1 MPASAEIPQYLKYR
15 PDFIGK
21 MTRIAIV
28 DNEKL
33 KDAQQKLY
41 IQSICPV
48 NRTGKECIK
57 IEADGKLSIDEHLCT
72 GCGICP
78 KAAPHAIKIIN
89 LPEELKTKPIH
100 RYGEN
105 RFVLYSL
112 PTPTFGHVTGILGVN
127 GIGKST
133 AIKILASVLKPNFGD
148 WELHETGYEELIS
161 FFKGTE
167 AQGFFEKIKEG
178 EIKVAYK
185 PQQVDLI
192 PKTTKG
198 KVIDL
203 LKKVDEKG
211 ELKKIANE
219 LQLNEILNNDISEI
233 SGGELQR
240 VAIAATV
247 LKNANLYIFDEPTS
261 YLDIKQRI
269 NISKFIKSLIN
280 ENNAVLAVEHDL
292 IILDYI
298 ADFVHLM
305 YGKEDAYG
313 IVSGIKPVR
322 NGVNVYLSGYIK
334 EENVRFRDSTI
345 RFAEKP
351 PIKKKHIKE
360 VITSWNAVEKK
371 LGNFALKAH
380 KGAVHKNEIIGILG
394 ENGIGKTT
402 FVKILAGALKQEDGE
417 ITHKV
422 KVSYKP
428 QYLEVSDAL
437 VVDVL
442 KTAFNKY
449 ENQIVNPLGLQQLSL
464 NKLSELS
471 GGELQRV
478 AIAHCLQQDAD
489 LYLLDEPSAYLDSE
503 QRLILSKIV
512 RDFVEQKDASALI
525 VDHDLL
531 YVDYISD
538 KLIVFEGKPAV
549 EGMITGPFEMEDG
562 MNKFLKELGI
572 TVRRDPETNRPRVNK
587 LDSRLDREQKESG
600 KYYYT

>member
-1 MPASAEIPQYLKYR
+1 
-15 PDFIGK
+15 

-33 KDAQQKLY
+33 KDVQQKLH
-41 IQSICPV
+41 IKSICPV
-48 NRTGKECIK
+48 NRTGKECID
-57 IEADGKLSIDEHLCT
+57 IGPDGKLTIDEHLCT

-89 LPEELKTKPIH
+89 LPEEWKIKPIH

-105 RFVLYSL
+105 KFVLYSL
-112 PTPTFGHVTGILGVN
+112 PAPAFGRVTGILGVN
-127 GIGKST
+127 AIGKST
-133 AIKILASVLKPNFGD
+133 AIKILASVLNPNFGD
-148 WELHETGYEELIS
+148 WARHETDYDELIS
-161 FFKGTE
+161 FFRGTE
-167 AQGFFEKIKEG
+167 SQGFFEKIKNK

-198 KVIDL
+198 KVIGL
-203 LKKVDEKG
+203 LKKVDEKNG
-211 ELKKIANE
+211 LKRIADE
-219 LQLNEILNNDISEI
+219 LQLHEILENDITDI

-261 YLDIKQRI
+261 YLDISQRI
-269 NISKFIKSLIN
+269 KISAFIKSLAD
-280 ENNAVLAVEHDL
+280 ENSGVLVAEHDL
-292 IILDYI
+292 IMLDYI
-298 ADFVHLM
+298 ADLVHLM

-313 IVSGIKPVR
+313 IVSGVKPVR
-322 NGVNVYLSGYIK
+322 NGINVYLSGYIK
-334 EENVRFRDSTI
+334 EENVRFRDSKI
-345 RFAEKP
+345 KFDIKP
-351 PIKKKHIKE
+351 AVKKKHGKE
-360 VITSWNAVEKK
+360 VITSWHSVEKK
-371 LGNFALKAH
+371 LGNFTLKSH
-380 KGAVHKNEIIGILG
+380 EGTIHKNEIVGMLG

-402 FVKILAGALKQEDGE
+402 FVRILAGALKQDKGE
-417 ITHKV
+417 ISHRV

-428 QYLEVSDAL
+428 QYLEASDSL
-437 VVDVL
+437 VIDML
-442 KTAFNKY
+442 KDAFSKY
-449 ENQIVNPLGLQQLSL
+449 PSQIVNPLNLEPLSL
-464 NKLSELS
+464 SKLNELS

-503 QRLILSKIV
+503 QRLVLSKVI
-512 RDFVEQKDASALI
+512 RDFIEQKNASALI

-531 YVDYISD
+531 FIDYISD
-538 KLIVFEGKPAV
+538 KLIVFEGKPAISGNV
-549 EGMITGPFEMEDG
+549 AGPFEMEDG
-562 MNKFLKELGI
+562 MNKFLKGLGI
-572 TVRRDPETNRPRVNK
+572 TLRRDPETNRPRVNK

>member
-1 MPASAEIPQYLKYR
+1 MPRL
-15 PDFIGK
+15 
-21 MTRIAIV
+21 AIV

-33 KDAQQKLY
+33 KYMQQKLY
-41 IQSICPV
+41 IKSICPV
-48 NRTGKECIK
+48 NRTGKECIEV
-57 IEADGKLSIDEHLCT
+57 EADGRLTIDEHLCT

-89 LPEELKTKPIH
+89 LPEEWKTKPIH

-105 RFVLYSL
+105 KFILYSI
-112 PTPTFGHVTGILGVN
+112 PTPTFDKVTGILGVN

-133 AIKILASVLKPNFGD
+133 AIKILANVLKPNFGD
-148 WELHETGYEELIS
+148 WTRYETDYDELIE

-167 AQGFFEKIKEG
+167 AQGFFEKIKKE

-192 PKTTKG
+192 PKTIKG

-203 LKKVDEKG
+203 LRKIDEKN

-219 LQLNEILNNDISEI
+219 LQLNEILNNDITEI

-269 NISKFIKSLIN
+269 SISKFIKSLIN
-280 ENNAVLAVEHDL
+280 EDNAVLAVEHDL

-298 ADFVHLM
+298 ADLVHLM

-334 EENVRFRDSTI
+334 EENVRFRDSKI
-345 RFAEKP
+345 KFAEKP
-351 PIKKKHIKE
+351 PIKKKNTKE
-360 VITSWNAVEKK
+360 AIVSWENVGKK
-371 LGNFALKAH
+371 LGNFHLKAE
-380 KGAVHKNEIIGILG
+380 KGTIHKNEIIGILG
-394 ENGIGKTT
+394 ENGTGKTT
-402 FVKILAGALKQEDGE
+402 FVKILASALKQDKGE
-417 ITHKV
+417 VSHKI

-428 QYLEVSDAL
+428 QYLESSNAL
-437 VVDVL
+437 VIDVL
-442 KTAFNKY
+442 QPAFHKY
-449 ENQIVNPLGLQQLSL
+449 ENQIVHPLNIPQLSL
-464 NKLSELS
+464 KKLNELS
-471 GGELQRV
+471 GGELQRI
-478 AIAHCLQQDAD
+478 AIAYCLQQDAD

-503 QRLILSKIV
+503 QRLILSKAI
-512 RDFVEQKDASALI
+512 RDFIEQKEASAMI

-531 YVDYISD
+531 FIDYISD
-538 KLIVFEGKPAV
+538 KLIVFEGKPAIFGDV
-549 EGMITGPFEMEDG
+549 TGPFDMEEG

-572 TVRRDPETNRPRVNK
+572 TLRRDAESNRPRVNK
-587 LDSRLDREQKESG
+587 LDSRLDREQKEQG
-600 KYYYT
+600 KYYYA

>member
-1 MPASAEIPQYLKYR
+1 
-15 PDFIGK
+15 

-33 KDAQQKLY
+33 KDKQQNLY
-41 IQSICPV
+41 IQSLCPV

-57 IEADGKLSIDEHLCT
+57 VEEDGKLSIDEHLCT

-89 LPEELKTKPIH
+89 LPEELKQEPIH
-100 RYGEN
+100 RYDEN
-105 RFVLYSL
+105 KFMLYSL

-148 WELHETGYEELIS
+148 WNKLETDYDELIS

-167 AQGFFEKIKEG
+167 AQGFFEKIKNQ

-192 PKTTKG
+192 PKTTRG
-198 KVIDL
+198 KVKDL
-203 LKKVDEKG
+203 LKKVDEKN
-211 ELKKIANE
+211 ELKKITNE
-219 LQLNEILNNDISEI
+219 MQINEILNNDITEI

-240 VAIAATV
+240 VAIAATI

-269 NISKFIKSLIN
+269 NISKFIKSLVN
-280 ENNAVLAVEHDL
+280 ESNSALVVEHDL

-298 ADFVHLM
+298 ADLVHIM
-305 YGKEDAYG
+305 YGKENCYG
-313 IVSGIKPVR
+313 IVSGVKPVK
-322 NGVNVYLSGYIK
+322 NGINVYLSGYIK
-334 EENVRFRDSTI
+334 EENIKFRDSKI
-345 RFAEKP
+345 KFAEKP
-351 PIKKKHIKE
+351 PVKKKHVKE
-360 VITSWNAVEKK
+360 AITSWHNVEKK
-371 LGNFALKAH
+371 LGNFALKANQGTIH
-380 KGAVHKNEIIGILG
+380 RNEITGILG

-402 FVKILAGALKQEDGE
+402 FVKILAGVLKQDKGE

-428 QYLEVSDAL
+428 QYLEISDAL
-437 VVDVL
+437 VIDVL
-442 KTAFNKY
+442 KIAFNKY
-449 ENQIVNPLGLQQLSL
+449 ENQIIHPLNLEPLSL
-464 NKLSELS
+464 NKLNELS

-478 AIAHCLQQDAD
+478 AIAHCLQQDAA

-503 QRLILSKIV
+503 QRLVLSKII
-512 RDFVEQKDASALI
+512 RDFVELKGASALI

-531 YVDYISD
+531 FVDYISD
-538 KLIVFEGKPAV
+538 KLIVFEGKPAI
-549 EGMITGPFEMEDG
+549 EGNIIGPFEMEEG
-562 MNKFLKELGI
+562 MNKFLKELQI
-572 TVRRDPETNRPRVNK
+572 TLRRDAETNRPRVNK
-587 LDSRLDREQKESG
+587 LDSRLDREQKEKG
-600 KYYYT
+600 KYYYV

>member
-1 MPASAEIPQYLKYR
+1 
-15 PDFIGK
+15 

-33 KDAQQKLY
+33 KDMQQKMY
-41 IQSICPV
+41 IQGICPV

-78 KAAPHAIKIIN
+78 KAAPHSIKIIN

-105 RFVLYSL
+105 KFVLYSL
-112 PTPTFGHVTGILGVN
+112 PTPTFAKVTGILGVN

-148 WELHETGYEELIS
+148 WKRNETNYDELID

-167 AQGFFEKIKEG
+167 AQGFFEKIKQG

-203 LKKVDEKG
+203 LKKVDEKN
-211 ELKKIANE
+211 ELKKITNQ
-219 LQLNEILNNDISEI
+219 LQLNEILNNDITEI

-247 LKNANLYIFDEPTS
+247 LKNADLYIFDEPTS

-269 NISKFIKSLIN
+269 NVSKFVKSLIN
-280 ENNAVLAVEHDL
+280 ENTSVLVVEHDL

-298 ADFVHLM
+298 ADLVHLM
-305 YGKEDAYG
+305 YGNEDAYG
-313 IVSGIKPVR
+313 IVSGVKPVR
-322 NGVNVYLSGYIK
+322 NGINVYLSGYIK

-345 RFAEKP
+345 KFAEKP
-351 PIKKKHIKE
+351 PVRKKHAKE
-360 VITSWNAVEKK
+360 AITSWLNVEKK
-371 LGNFALKAH
+371 LGNFNLKAP
-380 KGAVHKNEIIGILG
+380 KGTIHKNEIIGILG

-402 FVKILAGALKQEDGE
+402 FVKILANVLKQDKGE
-417 ITHKV
+417 ISQKV

-428 QYLEVSDAL
+428 QYLESSDKL
-437 VVDVL
+437 VIDVL
-442 KTAFNKY
+442 NTAFNKY
-449 ENQIVNPLGLQQLSL
+449 SNQIINPLNLQTLSL
-464 NKLSELS
+464 NKLNELS

-478 AIAHCLQQDAD
+478 AIAHCLQNDAD

-503 QRLILSKIV
+503 QRLILSKVI
-512 RDFVEQKDASALI
+512 RDFVELKGVSALI

-531 YVDYISD
+531 FVDYISD
-538 KLIVFEGKPAV
+538 KLIVFEGKPAI
-549 EGMITGPFEMEDG
+549 EGSMTGPFEMEDG
-562 MNKFLKELGI
+562 MNKFLKELQI
-572 TVRRDPETNRPRVNK
+572 TLRRDPETNRPRVNK
-587 LDSRLDREQKESG
+587 LDSRLDREQKEKG
-600 KYYYT
+600 KYYYA

>member
-1 MPASAEIPQYLKYR
+1 
-15 PDFIGK
+15 
-21 MTRIAIV
+21 MTRLAIV

-33 KDAQQKLY
+33 KDMQQKLH

-48 NRTGKECIK
+48 NRTGNECIK

-78 KAAPHAIKIIN
+78 KAAPLAIKIIN
-89 LPEELKTKPIH
+89 LPEELTTKPIH
-100 RYGEN
+100 RFGEN
-105 RFVLYSL
+105 KFVLYSI
-112 PTPTFGHVTGILGVN
+112 PTPTFGKVTGILGVN

-148 WELHETGYEELIS
+148 YDTYDSNFDELIS

-167 AQGFFEKIKEG
+167 AQGFFEKIKQG

-192 PKTTKG
+192 PKSTKG

-203 LKKVDEKG
+203 LKKVDEKN
-211 ELKKIANE
+211 ELKRVVNE
-219 LQLNEILNNDISEI
+219 LQINEILNNEISEI

-269 NISKFIKSLIN
+269 NVSKFVKSLIDA
-280 ENNAVLAVEHDL
+280 NNSVIVVEHDL
-292 IILDYI
+292 VILDYI
-298 ADFVHLM
+298 ADLVHLM

-313 IVSGIKPVR
+313 IVSGVKPVR
-322 NGVNVYLSGYIK
+322 NGINVYLSGYIK
-334 EENVRFRDSTI
+334 EENIRFRDSTI
-345 RFAEKP
+345 KFAEKP
-351 PIKKKHIKE
+351 PIKKKHAKE
-360 VITSWNAVEKK
+360 IVSSWKDIEKK
-371 LGNFALKAH
+371 LGNFHLKAH
-380 KGAVHKNEIIGILG
+380 HGSIHKDEIIGILG

-402 FVKILAGALKQEDGE
+402 FVKVLASTLKQDKGE
-417 ITHKV
+417 IEKKV
-422 KVSYKP
+422 TVSYKP
-428 QYLEVSDAL
+428 QYLEVSDSL
-437 VVDVL
+437 VIDVL
-442 KTAFNKY
+442 KIAFNKY
-449 ENQIVNPLGLQQLSL
+449 ENQIIHPLNIVPLSL
-464 NKLSELS
+464 KKLNELS

-478 AIAHCLQQDAD
+478 AIAYCLQQDAD

-503 QRLILSKIV
+503 QRLILSKII
-512 RDFVEQKDASALI
+512 RDFIENKGASALI

-531 YVDYISD
+531 FVDYISD
-538 KLIVFEGKPAV
+538 RLIVFEGRPAI
-549 EGMITGPFEMEDG
+549 EGNAAGPFEMEEG
-562 MNKFLKELGI
+562 MNKFLKELQI
-572 TVRRDPETNRPRVNK
+572 TLRRDPETHRPRVNK

-600 KYYYT
+600 RYYYN

>member
-1 MPASAEIPQYLKYR
+1 
-15 PDFIGK
+15 

-33 KDAQQKLY
+33 KDMQLKLHVRN
-41 IQSICPV
+41 ICPV

-57 IEADGKLSIDEHLCT
+57 IEPDGKLTIDEHLCT

-78 KAAPHAIKIIN
+78 KAAPNAIKIIN
-89 LPEELKTKPIH
+89 LPEELKTKPVH

-112 PTPTFGHVTGILGVN
+112 PTPTFGKVTGILGVN

-133 AIKILASVLKPNFGD
+133 AIKVIAGVLKPNFGD
-148 WELHETGYEELIS
+148 WSKQESDYDGLID

-167 AQGFFEKIKEG
+167 AQGFFEKINQG

-198 KVIDL
+198 KVVELLKRVDEKNE
-203 LKKVDEKG
+203 LKKV
-211 ELKKIANE
+211 ANE
-219 LQLNEILNNDISEI
+219 LQLNDILNNDIAEI

-247 LKNANLYIFDEPTS
+247 LKNAELYIFDEPTS

-269 NISKFIKSLIN
+269 NISQFIKSLIN
-280 ENNAVLAVEHDL
+280 ESNAVLVVEHDL

-298 ADFVHLM
+298 AELVNLM
-305 YGKEDAYG
+305 YGKEECYG
-313 IVSGIKPVR
+313 IVSGVKPVR
-322 NGVNVYLSGYIK
+322 NGINVYLSGYIK

-345 RFAEKP
+345 KFAEKP
-351 PIKKKHIKE
+351 PIKKKHVKE
-360 VITSWNAVEKK
+360 AITSWQNIEKK
-371 LGNFALKAH
+371 LGNFSLKAD
-380 KGAVHKNEIIGILG
+380 KGEIHKNEIIGILG

-402 FVKILAGALKQEDGE
+402 FVKILAGVLKQDKGE
-417 ITHKV
+417 IASKV

-428 QYLEVSDAL
+428 QYLEASNSMVIE
-437 VVDVL
+437 VL
-442 KTAFNKY
+442 KDAFNKY
-449 ENQIVNPLGLQQLSL
+449 TNQIINPLNLQSLSL

-478 AIAHCLQQDAD
+478 AIAHCLQHDAD

-503 QRLILSKIV
+503 QRLILSKII
-512 RDFVEQKDASALI
+512 RDFVEQKSASALI

-531 YVDYISD
+531 FVDYISD
-538 KLIVFEGKPAV
+538 KLIVFEGKPAI
-549 EGMITGPFEMEDG
+549 EGSITGPFEMEDG
-562 MNKFLKELGI
+562 MNKFLKELNI
-572 TVRRDPETNRPRVNK
+572 TLRRDPETNRPRVNK

-600 KYYYT
+600 KYYYA

>member
-1 MPASAEIPQYLKYR
+1 MYIKIFCR
-15 PDFIGK
+15 N

-33 KDAQQKLY
+33 KDAQQKLH
-41 IQSICPV
+41 IQGICPV

-78 KAAPHAIKIIN
+78 KAAPLAIKIIN
-89 LPEELKTKPIH
+89 LPEELTVKPIH

-105 RFVLYSL
+105 KFVLYSI
-112 PTPTFGHVTGILGVN
+112 PTPTFGKVTGILGVN
-127 GIGKST
+127 AIGKST
-133 AIKILASVLKPNFGD
+133 AIKILAGVLKPNFGD
-148 WELHETGYEELIS
+148 WSKKEINYDELIS
-161 FFKGTE
+161 SFKGTE
-167 AQGFFEKIKEG
+167 AQGFFEKVKNQK
-178 EIKVAYK
+178 IKVAYK

-192 PKTTKG
+192 PKTIKG

-203 LKKVDEKG
+203 LKRVDEKN
-211 ELKKIANE
+211 ELKEIADE
-219 LQLNEILNNDISEI
+219 LQLNEILNNDITEI

-269 NISKFIKSLIN
+269 RVSKFIKSLIN

-298 ADFVHLM
+298 ADLVHLM
-305 YGKEDAYG
+305 YGKEDCYG
-313 IVSGIKPVR
+313 IVSGVKPVR
-322 NGVNVYLSGYIK
+322 NGINVYLSGYIK

-345 RFAEKP
+345 KFDEKP
-351 PIKKKHIKE
+351 PIKKKHTKE
-360 VITSWNAVEKK
+360 AITSWEEIEKR
-371 LGNFALKAH
+371 LGNFSLKAH
-380 KGAVHKNEIIGILG
+380 KGTIHRNEIIGILG

-402 FVKILAGALKQEDGE
+402 FVKILANVLKQDKGG
-417 ITHKV
+417 ITKKV
-422 KVSYKP
+422 TVSYKP

-442 KTAFNKY
+442 KTAFNKF
-449 ENQIVNPLGLQQLSL
+449 ENQIIHPLNINPLSL

-478 AIAHCLQQDAD
+478 AIAYCLQQDAD
-489 LYLLDEPSAYLDSE
+489 LFLLDEPSAYLDSE
-503 QRLILSKIV
+503 QRLVLSKVI
-512 RDFVEQKDASALI
+512 RDFVEQKEASALI

-531 YVDYISD
+531 FIDYISD
-538 KLIVFEGKPAV
+538 KLIVFEGKPAI
-549 EGMITGPFEMEDG
+549 EGNVTGPFEMEDG

-572 TVRRDPETNRPRVNK
+572 TLRRDPETNRPRVNK
-587 LDSRLDREQKESG
+587 LDSRLDREQKEKG
-600 KYYYT
+600 KYYYV

>member
-1 MPASAEIPQYLKYR
+1 
-15 PDFIGK
+15 

-33 KDAQQKLY
+33 KDMQQKLY
-41 IQSICPV
+41 IQGICPV

-57 IEADGKLSIDEHLCT
+57 VEADGKLTIDEYLCT

-78 KAAPHAIKIIN
+78 KAAPNAINIIN

-105 RFVLYSL
+105 KFVLYSI
-112 PTPTFGHVTGILGVN
+112 PTPTFGKVTGILGVN

-133 AIKILASVLKPNFGD
+133 AIKVLAGVLKPNFGD
-148 WELHETGYEELIS
+148 WNKQEADYDELIS

-167 AQGFFEKIKEG
+167 AQLFFEKIKKE

-203 LKKVDEKG
+203 LKKVDEK
-211 ELKKIANE
+211 NE
-219 LQLNEILNNDISEI
+219 LRKIVNQLQINEILNNDITEI

-247 LKNANLYIFDEPTS
+247 LKNADLYIFDETTS

-280 ENNAVLAVEHDL
+280 KNNAVLVVEHDL
-292 IILDYI
+292 VILDYI
-298 ADFVHLM
+298 ADLVHLM
-305 YGKEDAYG
+305 YGKEDCYG
-313 IVSGIKPVR
+313 IVSGVKPVR
-322 NGVNVYLSGYIK
+322 NGINVYLSGYIK

-345 RFAEKP
+345 KFAEKP
-351 PIKKKHIKE
+351 PIKKKHTKE
-360 VITSWNAVEKK
+360 EITSWHEIEKK
-371 LGNFALKAH
+371 LGNFVLKAH
-380 KGAVHKNEIIGILG
+380 NGLIRKNEIIGILG

-402 FVKILAGALKQEDGE
+402 FVKILAGVLNQDKGE
-417 ITHKV
+417 ISSKV

-442 KTAFNKY
+442 KTAYNKY
-449 ENQIVNPLGLQQLSL
+449 ENQIIHPLNINPLSL

-503 QRLILSKIV
+503 QRLILSKVI
-512 RDFVEQKDASALI
+512 RDFIEQKNSSALI

-531 YVDYISD
+531 FVDYISD
-538 KLIVFEGKPAV
+538 KLIVFEGKPAI
-549 EGMITGPFEMEDG
+549 EGSVTGPFEMEDG

-572 TVRRDPETNRPRVNK
+572 TLRRDPETYRPRVNK

>member
-1 MPASAEIPQYLKYR
+1 
-15 PDFIGK
+15 

-33 KDAQQKLY
+33 KDIQQKQY
-41 IQSICPV
+41 VQSLCPV

-57 IEADGKLSIDEHLCT
+57 IEQNGKLTIDEHLCT

-78 KAAPHAIKIIN
+78 KAAPQAIRIIN
-89 LPEELKTKPIH
+89 LPEELKTKPVH

-105 RFVLYSL
+105 KFVLYSL
-112 PTPTFGHVTGILGVN
+112 TTPSFGKVTGILGVN

-133 AIKILASVLKPNFGD
+133 AIRILAGVLKPNFGNWNTAGAD
-148 WELHETGYEELIS
+148 YRELIS

-167 AQGFFEKIKEG
+167 AQGFFEKMEGGLIKA
-178 EIKVAYK
+178 AYK

-198 KVIDL
+198 KVIEL
-203 LKKVDEKG
+203 LRKVDNKN
-211 ELKKIANE
+211 ELRKVSSE
-219 LQLNEILNNDISEI
+219 LQLDGILERDITEI

-269 NISKFIKSLIN
+269 NASKFIKSLIN
-280 ENNAVLAVEHDL
+280 ENNSVLVVEHDL

-298 ADFVHLM
+298 ADLVHLM
-305 YGKEDAYG
+305 YGRENCYG
-313 IVSGIKPVR
+313 IASGVKPVR
-322 NGVNVYLSGYIK
+322 NGINVYLSGYIK
-334 EENVRFRDSTI
+334 EENVRFRDSKI

-351 PIKKKHIKE
+351 PVKKKHIKE
-360 VITSWNAVEKK
+360 VIASWHGIEKK
-371 LGNFALKAH
+371 LGSFVLRAG
-380 KGAVHKNEIIGILG
+380 KGTIHKNEIVGILG

-402 FVKILAGALKQEDGE
+402 FVRILAGVLRQDKGE
-417 ITHKV
+417 STKV
-422 KVSYKP
+422 RVSYKP
-428 QYLEVSDAL
+428 QYLEVSDTLVIDAL
-437 VVDVL
+437 
-442 KTAFNKY
+442 KQAFMKY
-449 ENQIVNPLGLQQLSL
+449 ENQIIHPLNIGSLSL
-464 NKLSELS
+464 NRLSELS

-478 AIAHCLQQDAD
+478 AIAHCLQHDAD

-503 QRLILSKIV
+503 QRLVLSKV
-512 RDFVEQKDASALI
+512 VGDFIEKKESSALI

-531 YVDYISD
+531 FIDYISD
-538 KLIVFEGKPAV
+538 RLMVFEGKPAA
-549 EGMITGPFEMEDG
+549 EGIVTGPFDMEEG

-572 TVRRDPETNRPRVNK
+572 TVRRDSESGRPRVNK
-587 LDSRLDREQKESG
+587 VNSRLDREQKESG
-600 KYYYT
+600 KYYYA

>member
-1 MPASAEIPQYLKYR
+1 MPRL
-15 PDFIGK
+15 
-21 MTRIAIV
+21 AIV
-28 DNEKL
+28 DNENL
-33 KDAQQKLY
+33 KDMQQKLH

-57 IEADGKLSIDEHLCT
+57 IEADGKLSIDELLCT

-78 KAAPHAIKIIN
+78 KAAPIAIKIIN
-89 LPEELKTKPIH
+89 LPEEWKTKPIH

-105 RFVLYSL
+105 KFVLYSL
-112 PTPTFGHVTGILGVN
+112 PTSTFSKVTGILGVN

-148 WELHETGYEELIS
+148 WDRQETDYDELIS

-167 AQGFFEKIKEG
+167 AQGFFEKVKEG
-178 EIKVAYK
+178 EIKIAYK

-203 LKKVDEKG
+203 LKKVDEKN

-219 LQLNEILNNDISEI
+219 LQLNEILNNDIKEI

-240 VAIAATV
+240 AAIAATV

-269 NISKFIKSLIN
+269 NVSKFIKSLAN
-280 ENNAVLAVEHDL
+280 ENSSVIVVEHDL

-298 ADFVHLM
+298 AELVHLM

-313 IVSGIKPVR
+313 IVSGVKSVR

-334 EENVRFRDSTI
+334 EENVRFRDSRI
-345 RFAEKP
+345 KFDEKP
-351 PIKKKHIKE
+351 AIKKKYLKE
-360 VITSWNAVEKK
+360 MMTSWHGIEKK
-371 LGNFALKAH
+371 LGNFTLKAEKGSIH
-380 KGAVHKNEIIGILG
+380 KDEIIGILG

-402 FVKILAGALKQEDGE
+402 FVKILAHVLKQDKGE
-417 ITHKV
+417 VTHKV
-422 KVSYKP
+422 RVSYKP
-428 QYLEVSDAL
+428 QYLESSDIL
-437 VVDVL
+437 VIDVL
-442 KTAFNKY
+442 KDAFNKY
-449 ENQIVNPLGLQQLSL
+449 ANQIVNPLNLQTLSL
-464 NKLSELS
+464 NKLNELS

-478 AIAHCLQQDAD
+478 AIAHCLQQEAD

-503 QRLILSKIV
+503 QRLVLSKV
-512 RDFVEQKDASALI
+512 TRDFVEHKGASALI

-531 YVDYISD
+531 FIDYISD
-538 KLIVFEGKPAV
+538 RLIVFDGKPAI
-549 EGMITGPFEMEDG
+549 EGNATGPFDMEQG
-562 MNKFLKELGI
+562 MNKFLKDLGI
-572 TVRRDPETNRPRVNK
+572 TLRRDPESNRPRVNK
-587 LDSRLDREQKESG
+587 LDSRLDKEQKESG
-600 KYYYT
+600 KYYYV

>member
-1 MPASAEIPQYLKYR
+1 
-15 PDFIGK
+15 

-28 DNEKL
+28 DNEEL

-57 IEADGKLSIDEHLCT
+57 IEPDGKLTIDEHLCT

-105 RFVLYSL
+105 KFVLYSL
-112 PTPTFGHVTGILGVN
+112 PTPNFDNVTGILGVN

-148 WELHETGYEELIS
+148 WQKQETDYDELIE

-167 AQGFFEKIKEG
+167 AQGFFEKIKKG

-203 LKKVDEKG
+203 LRKVDEKN
-211 ELKKIANE
+211 ELKKIAKE
-219 LQLNEILNNDISEI
+219 LELNEILNNEISEI

-247 LKNANLYIFDEPTS
+247 LKTANLYIFDEPTS

-269 NISKFIKSLIN
+269 NISRFVKSLAS
-280 ENNAVLAVEHDL
+280 ESSSVLAVEHDL

-298 ADFVHLM
+298 ADMVHIM
-305 YGKEDAYG
+305 YGKEDCYG
-313 IVSGIKPVR
+313 IVSGVKPVR
-322 NGVNVYLSGYIK
+322 NGINIYLSGYIK
-334 EENVRFRDSTI
+334 EENVRFRDSRI
-345 RFAEKP
+345 KFAEKP
-351 PIKKKHIKE
+351 PIKKKHSTE
-360 VITSWNAVEKK
+360 AITSWRGIEKK
-371 LGNFALKAH
+371 LGNFALKAE
-380 KGAVHKNEIIGILG
+380 KGSIHKNEIIGILG
-394 ENGIGKTT
+394 ENGTGKTT
-402 FVKILAGALKQEDGE
+402 FVKILAGVLNEDKGE
-417 ITHKV
+417 ISHKI

-428 QYLEVSDAL
+428 QYLESSDQL
-437 VVDVL
+437 VIDVL
-442 KTAFNKY
+442 SPAFHKY
-449 ENQIVNPLGLQQLSL
+449 EAQIVHPLGIGTLSL
-464 NKLSELS
+464 KKLSELS

-478 AIAHCLQQDAD
+478 AIAHCLQQEAN
-489 LYLLDEPSAYLDSE
+489 LYLLDEPSAYLDAE
-503 QRLILSKIV
+503 QRLILSKVI
-512 RDFVEQKDASALI
+512 RDFIEQKSASALI

-531 YVDYISD
+531 FIDYISD
-538 KLIVFEGKPAV
+538 KLIVFEGKPAI
-549 EGMITGPFEMEDG
+549 EGTVTGPFEMEDG
-562 MNKFLKELGI
+562 MNKFLKELNI
-572 TVRRDPETNRPRVNK
+572 TLRRDPETNRPRVNK

>member
-1 MPASAEIPQYLKYR
+1 
-15 PDFIGK
+15 
-21 MTRIAIV
+21 MTRLAIV

-33 KDAQQKLY
+33 KDMQLKLY
-41 IQSICPV
+41 VQSICPV

-57 IEADGKLSIDEHLCT
+57 IEADSKLTIDENLCT

-78 KAAPHAIKIIN
+78 KAAPNSIKIIN
-89 LPEELKTKPIH
+89 LPEELTTTPVH
-100 RYGEN
+100 RFGEN
-105 RFVLYSL
+105 QFVLYSI
-112 PTPTFGHVTGILGVN
+112 PTPTFGNVTGILGVN

-133 AIKILASVLKPNFGD
+133 AIKIIAGVLKPNFGD
-148 WELHETGYEELIS
+148 WNVTETDYDKLIS

-167 AQGFFEKIKEG
+167 AQGFFEKIKNG
-178 EIKVAYK
+178 EIQVAYK

-203 LKKVDEKG
+203 LKKVDEKN
-211 ELKKIANE
+211 EMKKIVNE
-219 LQLNEILNNDISEI
+219 LQLNEILNNEISEI

-269 NISKFIKSLIN
+269 NVSRFIKNLIS
-280 ENNAVLAVEHDL
+280 ENNSVLVVEHDL

-298 ADFVHLM
+298 ADLVHLM

-322 NGVNVYLSGYIK
+322 NGINVYLEGYIK
-334 EENVRFRDSTI
+334 EENVRFRDSKI
-345 RFAEKP
+345 KFAEKP
-351 PIKKKHIKE
+351 PIKKKNIKE
-360 VITSWNAVEKK
+360 VITSWENVEKK
-371 LGNFALKAH
+371 LGNFALKAQ
-380 KGAVHKNEIIGILG
+380 KGTIHKNEIIGILG
-394 ENGIGKTT
+394 ENGTGKTT
-402 FVKILAGALKQEDGE
+402 FVRMLASALKQDKGE
-417 ITHKV
+417 ISHKV

-428 QYLEVSDAL
+428 QYLESSDLL

-442 KTAFNKY
+442 KEAFRRY
-449 ENQIVNPLGLQQLSL
+449 ENQIINPLNILQLSL
-464 NKLSELS
+464 KKLNELS
-471 GGELQRV
+471 GGELQKV
-478 AIAHCLQQDAD
+478 AIAYCLQQDAD

-503 QRLILSKIV
+503 QRLILSKVIS
-512 RDFVEQKDASALI
+512 DFTEHEGASALI

-531 YVDYISD
+531 FIDYISD
-538 KLIVFEGKPAV
+538 KLIVFEGKPAISGNV
-549 EGMITGPFEMEDG
+549 TGPFEMEDG
-562 MNKFLKELGI
+562 MNKFLKELNI
-572 TVRRDPETNRPRVNK
+572 TLRRDPTTNRPRVNK
-587 LDSRLDREQKESG
+587 LDSRLDREQKDSW

>member
-1 MPASAEIPQYLKYR
+1 
-15 PDFIGK
+15 

-33 KDAQQKLY
+33 KDMQEKLH

-48 NRTGKECIK
+48 NRTGSECIK
-57 IEADGKLSIDEHLCT
+57 VVDEKLTIDEHLCT

-78 KAAPHAIKIIN
+78 KAAPNAIKIIN
-89 LPEELKTKPIH
+89 LPEELKTNPIH

-105 RFVLYSL
+105 KFVLYSI
-112 PTPTFGHVTGILGVN
+112 PTPTFGKVTGILGIN

-133 AIKILASVLKPNFGD
+133 AIKVLANVLKPNFGD
-148 WELHETGYEELIS
+148 WNRHETDYDELIE

-167 AQGFFEKIKEG
+167 AQGFFEKIKKE
-178 EIKVAYK
+178 EIKIAYK

-203 LKKVDEKG
+203 LKKVDEKN

-219 LQLNEILNNDISEI
+219 LQLNEILNNDITEI

-247 LKNANLYIFDEPTS
+247 LKNANLYIFDETTS

-269 NISKFIKSLIN
+269 NVSKFIKSLVN
-280 ENNAVLAVEHDL
+280 ENSAVLVVEHDL

-298 ADFVHLM
+298 AELVNLM

-313 IVSGIKPVR
+313 IVSGVKPVR
-322 NGVNVYLSGYIK
+322 NGINVYLSGYIK

-345 RFAEKP
+345 KFAEKP
-351 PIKKKHIKE
+351 PIKKKHTKE
-360 VITSWNAVEKK
+360 MITSWGNVEKK
-371 LGNFALKAH
+371 LGNFILKAH
-380 KGAVHKNEIIGILG
+380 KGSIHKNEIIGILG
-394 ENGIGKTT
+394 ENGTGKTT
-402 FVKILAGALKQEDGE
+402 FVKILASVLKQDKGE

-422 KVSYKP
+422 RVSYKP
-428 QYLEVSDAL
+428 QYLEVSDDL

-449 ENQIVNPLGLQQLSL
+449 ENQIVHPLNISPLSL

-503 QRLILSKIV
+503 QRLVLSKII
-512 RDFVEQKDASALI
+512 RDFIEQKNASALI
-525 VDHDLL
+525 ADHDLL
-531 YVDYISD
+531 FVDYISD
-538 KLIVFEGKPAV
+538 KLIVFEGKPAISGEV
-549 EGMITGPFEMEDG
+549 TGPFEMEDG

-572 TVRRDPETNRPRVNK
+572 TLRRDPETNRPRVNK

>member
-1 MPASAEIPQYLKYR
+1 
-15 PDFIGK
+15 

-48 NRTGKECIK
+48 NRTGNECIK
-57 IEADGKLSIDEHLCT
+57 IEADAKLTIDEHLCT

-89 LPEELKTKPIH
+89 LPEEMATKPIH

-105 RFVLYSL
+105 KFVLYSL
-112 PTPTFGHVTGILGVN
+112 PTPTIGKVTGILGVN

-133 AIKILASVLKPNFGD
+133 AINVLASVLKPNLGD
-148 WELHETGYEELIS
+148 WKIHDTDYDELIS

-167 AQGFFEKIKEG
+167 AQRFFEKLKGG

-203 LKKVDEKG
+203 LKRVDGKNEFR
-211 ELKKIANE
+211 KISNE
-219 LQLNEILNNDISEI
+219 LELNEILDNDISEI

-247 LKNANLYIFDEPTS
+247 LKEANLYIFDEPTS

-269 NISKFIKSLIN
+269 KISKFIKSLITEDN
-280 ENNAVLAVEHDL
+280 SVLAVEHDL

-298 ADFVHLM
+298 AELVHLM
-305 YGKEDAYG
+305 YGKEDCYG
-313 IVSGIKPVR
+313 IVSGVKPVR
-322 NGVNVYLSGYIK
+322 NGINVYLSGYLK

-345 RFAEKP
+345 KFAEKP
-351 PIKKKHIKE
+351 IIIKKHQKDI
-360 VITSWNAVEKK
+360 ITSWKSVEKK
-371 LGNFALKAH
+371 LGNFELKAH
-380 KGAVHKNEIIGILG
+380 DGIIRKDEIIGILG

-402 FVKILAGALKQEDGE
+402 FVKILAGVLKHDKGE
-417 ITHKV
+417 VSHKI

-428 QYLEVSDAL
+428 QYLEVSDEL
-437 VVDVL
+437 VTDVL
-442 KTAFNKY
+442 KTAFQKY
-449 ENQIVNPLGLQQLSL
+449 ENQIIHPLNIVPLSL
-464 NKLSELS
+464 KPLNELS

-478 AIAHCLQQDAD
+478 AIAHCLQNDAD
-489 LYLLDEPSAYLDSE
+489 LYLLDEPSAYLDSK
-503 QRLILSKIV
+503 QRLILSKVI
-512 RDFVEQKDASALI
+512 RDFIEHKGASALI

-531 YVDYISD
+531 FIDYISD
-538 KLIVFEGKPAV
+538 KLIVFDGKPAISGNV
-549 EGMITGPFEMEDG
+549 TGPFEMEEG

-572 TVRRDPETNRPRVNK
+572 TLRRDPETNRPRVNK

>member
-1 MPASAEIPQYLKYR
+1 
-15 PDFIGK
+15 

-48 NRTGKECIK
+48 NRTGNECIK
-57 IEADGKLSIDEHLCT
+57 IEADAKLTIDEHLCT

-89 LPEELKTKPIH
+89 LPEEMATKPIH

-105 RFVLYSL
+105 KFVLYSL
-112 PTPTFGHVTGILGVN
+112 PTPTIGKVTGILGVN

-133 AIKILASVLKPNFGD
+133 AINVLASVLKPNLGD
-148 WELHETGYEELIS
+148 WKIHDTDYDELIS

-167 AQGFFEKIKEG
+167 AQRFFEKLKGG

-203 LKKVDEKG
+203 LKRVDGKNEFR
-211 ELKKIANE
+211 KISNE
-219 LQLNEILNNDISEI
+219 LELNEILDNDISEI

-247 LKNANLYIFDEPTS
+247 LKEANLYIFDEPTS

-269 NISKFIKSLIN
+269 KISKFIKSLITEDN
-280 ENNAVLAVEHDL
+280 SVLAVEHDL

-298 ADFVHLM
+298 AELVHLM
-305 YGKEDAYG
+305 YGKEDCYG
-313 IVSGIKPVR
+313 IVSGVKPVR
-322 NGVNVYLSGYIK
+322 NGINVYLSGYLK

-345 RFAEKP
+345 KFAEKP
-351 PIKKKHIKE
+351 IIIKKHQKDI
-360 VITSWNAVEKK
+360 ITSWKSVEKK
-371 LGNFALKAH
+371 LGNFELKAH
-380 KGAVHKNEIIGILG
+380 DGIIRKDEIIGILG

-402 FVKILAGALKQEDGE
+402 FVKILAGVLKHDKGE
-417 ITHKV
+417 VSHKI
-422 KVSYKP
+422 KFFYKP
-428 QYLEVSDAL
+428 QYLEVSDEL
-437 VVDVL
+437 VTDVL
-442 KTAFNKY
+442 KTAFQKY
-449 ENQIVNPLGLQQLSL
+449 ENQIIHPLNIVPLSL
-464 NKLSELS
+464 KPLNELS

-478 AIAHCLQQDAD
+478 AIAHCLQNDAD
-489 LYLLDEPSAYLDSE
+489 LYLLDEPSAYLDSK
-503 QRLILSKIV
+503 QRLILSKVI
-512 RDFVEQKDASALI
+512 RDFIEHKGASALI

-531 YVDYISD
+531 FIDYISD
-538 KLIVFEGKPAV
+538 KLIVFDGKPAISGNV
-549 EGMITGPFEMEDG
+549 TGPFEMEEG

-572 TVRRDPETNRPRVNK
+572 TLRRDPETNRPRVNK